1 MKLIKDEILLFG
13 LPIKIKKIGTIYQPT
28 LKDYINNNID
38 IQNFMGLFNIKI
50 DLLVENSEDLKNFDF
65 FLLQMIQGEKGN
77 LYIFQLIKYLKLL
90 YRTDEVKLVEM
101 KDKDL
106 NSIGISIKVENEEY
120 FINRENY
127 DNLVE
132 IISIMLGNG
141 NNIKEKELK
150 DELNEIDLKIAKRRK
165 EFERKKAMRE
175 ARLKKEN
182 IEKDNSLTILDI
194 INYIIHTDNSQY
206 NYDNILDLTVYQ
218 IMNTFKLYQ
227 AKEVYKTNMD
237 YRTSGNFKIEEEI
250 NHWFFK
256 KN

>member
-38 IQNFMGLFNIKI
+38 IQNFMGLFSIKI

-65 FLLQMIQGEKGN
+65 FLLQMTQGEKGS
-77 LYIFQLIKYLKLL
+77 LYILQLIKYLKLL
-90 YRTDEVKLVEM
+90 YRTDEGKLVEM

-132 IISIMLGNG
+132 IISIMLGIG
-141 NNIKEKELK
+141 NNIKE
-150 DELNEIDLKIAKRRK
+150 
-165 EFERKKAMRE
+165 
-175 ARLKKEN
+175 
-182 IEKDNSLTILDI
+182 
-194 INYIIHTDNSQY
+194 
-206 NYDNILDLTVYQ
+206 
-218 IMNTFKLYQ
+218 
-227 AKEVYKTNMD
+227 
-237 YRTSGNFKIEEEI
+237 
-250 NHWFFK
+250 
-256 KN
+256 